1 MQQGDALWH
10 DTRDKCAITY
20 SRAADALGVGYNSR
34 KQYMK
39 EKLGL
44 TPKPEA
50 NWRMMEGNKREP
62 WASEIYRTIMRDTM
76 NVPVVLWTDSFR
88 HEPSDKRIG
97 GSVDRIVT
105 REDMPGE
112 KWVLEIKTAPNAD
125 MRSEIPISHLIQ
137 MHGLCHTYQLP
148 YAHYFCWSM
157 GQGSLL
163 SKVEWHPDLW
173 SEVIYPRYK
182 EFADLWAIR
191 ALPARMTGGEATD
204 LKEEI
209 RAMTFI
215 TTITPEPTLSQ
226 RLQVEFDC

>member
-1 MQQGDALWH
+1 MEQGDAAWH
-10 DTRDKCAITY
+10 EMRDSCAITY

-34 KQYMK
+34 RAYMK

-50 NWRMMEGNKREP
+50 NWRMMEGTKREP
-62 WASEIYRTIMRDTM
+62 WAAEIYRTVMHKFGY
-76 NVPVVLWTDSFR
+76 PVVLWTDAFR
-88 HEPSDKRIG
+88 REPTDHRIG

-105 REDMPGE
+105 CEDE
-112 KWVLEIKTAPNAD
+112 KFVLEIKTAPNAD

-163 SKVEWHPDLW
+163 AKVEFAPELW
-173 SEVIYPRYK
+173 DEVVYPRYK

-191 ALPARMTGGEATD
+191 ALPPRMPAGYVND

-209 RAMTFI
+209 RSLCFI
-215 TTITPEPTLSQ
+215 TAIEPRQPLPQTPPAAMRCES
-226 RLQVEFDC
+226 E